1 MTRRAI
7 TLLPETLRNQ
17 IAAGEVVER
26 PASVLKEL
34 VENSLDAGATRVDV
48 TLEGGGASLLTVQDD
63 GHGIPVDEL
72 ALAVTR
78 HATSK
83 LSSVSELFTVASYG
97 FRGEALPSVASVA
110 ELALTSSFRPENGV
124 QQEAGRIEVAF
135 GEVRGQGPA
144 ALARGTR
151 VEMRRLFAATP
162 ARLKFLKSEATEAK
176 RCQET
181 LMRMSLA
188 RPDVA
193 FSLTIGGR
201 EAFRLPQGE
210 DLPSRLARFWP
221 PQVMAG
227 LRPFDRTHGPHGAHG
242 IGDEAMR
249 ASGLAG
255 LPSHAQNRP
264 DRMLFY
270 VNGRPVNDRLLLRAV
285 RDAYKGRIL
294 SGEHPQIALFLT
306 LPPSEV
312 DVNVHPA
319 KLEVRFRDEGAVIA
333 LVRLALEPVAGQDAL
348 SEAPAGYAAEPPQAP
363 SFGGQGGGGGW
374 SRPGGHS
381 GSSGGW
387 GDKPGLWRA
396 ARDFAA
402 PPGERYEREVPLPI
416 APPTPGSHA
425 PDGERP
431 AAAPASAPI
440 FGASAPVSLSRGG
453 LEYLGQIAGT
463 YLALRQGGPG
473 GAGRLVLVD
482 QHAAHERVILT
493 AMRAA
498 RTAGHSQPLAV
509 PLTLPL
515 HAAEAE
521 RARELLPGLREA
533 GFLADLERNG
543 SALAVLGVPPTLAP
557 GKAAELLRELFAD
570 QGGGLEELWTMLSCK
585 SAIKAGTEL
594 APDEALALLE
604 AWLSDSDRDHCPHG
618 RPVAVTWGGADL
630 ESFFKR
636 K

>member
-48 TLEGGGASLLTVQDD
+48 SLEGGGASLLAVQDD
-63 GHGIPVDEL
+63 GHGIPPGEL

-83 LSSVSELFTVASYG
+83 LSSVAELFTVASYG
-97 FRGEALPSVASVA
+97 FRGEALPSVASVS
-110 ELALTSSFRPENGV
+110 ELALTSSFRPAEGV
-124 QQEAGRIEVAF
+124 EQGSQQEAERIEVAF

-201 EAFRLPQGE
+201 EVFRLPQGE
-210 DLPSRLARFWP
+210 DLRSRLARFWP
-221 PQVMAG
+221 PQVMEG
-227 LRPFDRTHGPHGAHG
+227 LRPFEREHGTGA
-242 IGDEAMR
+242 EALR

-270 VNGRPVNDRLLLRAV
+270 VNGRPVNDRLIMRAV

-294 SGEHPQIALFLT
+294 SGEHPQVALFLT
-306 LPPSEV
+306 LPPGEV

-348 SEAPAGYAAEPPQAP
+348 SEGAPQYGAGYASQGEAP
-363 SFGGQGGGGGW
+363 APVFGGG
-374 SRPGGHS
+374 SRS
-381 GSSGGW
+381 GQSRSSGGW

-396 ARDFAA
+396 AQDFAA
-402 PPGERYEREVPLPI
+402 PPREREVPLPLS
-416 APPTPGSHA
+416 PQRRE
-425 PDGERP
+425 PD
-431 AAAPASAPI
+431 ADLSDSSPASRPI
-440 FGASAPVSLSRGG
+440 FAARAPRALGQGG

-463 YLALRQGGPG
+463 YLVLRQGGPG

-515 HAAEAE
+515 HSSEGE

-533 GFLADLERNG
+533 GFLADLEQG
-543 SALAVLGVPPTLAP
+543 GAVLTVLGVPPTLAP
-557 GKAAELLRELFAD
+557 GRAAELLRELLAD
-570 QGGGLEELWTMLSCK
+570 QGGGLEALWTMLSCK

-594 APDEALALLE
+594 ATGEALALLE
-604 AWLSDSDRDHCPHG
+604 AWLADPDRDHCPHG

-630 ESFFKR
+630 EAFFKR